1 MWKGFIHGVL
11 SLIFPMFVRIAFCL
25 RDDGITL
32 VWKLRLLLCCA
43 QMERNSLIF
52 HILFDITT
60 SIYRVHQES
69 IFHISEPIYYEILEE
84 TRVLM
89 KQAVF
94 STSHVNT
101 SWDKRK
107 NLAFIVIHN
116 DE

>member
-1 MWKGFIHGVL
+1 MLCTDGKSHIPYFIWYHNQYL
-11 SLIFPMFVRIAFCL
+11 F
-25 RDDGITL
+25 IT
-32 VWKLRLLLCCA
+32 
-43 QMERNSLIF
+43 
-52 HILFDITT
+52 
-60 SIYRVHQES
+60 

-94 STSHVNT
+94 SKSHVNT

-116 DE
+116 YE

>member
-1 MWKGFIHGVL
+1 MLCTDGKSHIPYFIWYHNQYL
-11 SLIFPMFVRIAFCL
+11 
-25 RDDGITL
+25 
-32 VWKLRLLLCCA
+32 
-43 QMERNSLIF
+43 Q
-52 HILFDITT
+52 
-60 SIYRVHQES
+60 VHQGS

-107 NLAFIVIHN
+107 NLAFIVIQN